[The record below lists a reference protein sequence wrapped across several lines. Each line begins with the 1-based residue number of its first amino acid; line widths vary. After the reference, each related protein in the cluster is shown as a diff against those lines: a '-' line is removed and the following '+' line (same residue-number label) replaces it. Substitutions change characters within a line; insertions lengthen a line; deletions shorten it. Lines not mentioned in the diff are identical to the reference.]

1 MRLLTL
7 ERVRTG
13 KRERNVD
20 RVGWSNPQ
28 PRERP
33 DWESNVQPFGAQ
45 DDTPTRAT
53 IKCFTK
59 EVALLEHDDP
69 LWSVQLGLCDQT
81 TLGGHFL

>member
-1 MRLLTL
+1 MFIDF
-7 ERVRTG
+7 
-13 KRERNVD
+13 RERRRKRNID
-20 RVGWSNPQ
+20 HLPLDA
-28 PRERP
+28 PRPGIETAAF
-33 DWESNVQPFGAQ
+33 FGAQ

-69 LWSVQLGLCDQT
+69 LCSVQLGLCDQT